1 MSVGE
6 DYGAFLKTWE
16 RKDLWPVIAES
27 YRLMDRLSA
36 SERRGFIESLRM
48 RSERGY
54 RDEIEDACDQ
64 GSCGVRASTESE
76 ESTDPCINRCEA
88 VETGDRDASGK
99 S

>member
-6 DYGAFLKTWE
+6 DYEAFLHAWDQQ
-16 RKDLWPVIAES
+16 DLWPLISQA
-27 YRLMDRLSA
+27 YQLMDRLSA
-36 SERRGFIESLRM
+36 SERRGFIESLTM
-48 RSERGY
+48 RNDRGY
-54 RDEIEDACDQ
+54 RNEIEDTCCQ

-76 ESTDPCINRCEA
+76 ESTDPCIHRCEA

>member
-16 RKDLWPVIAES
+16 RKDLWPAIAEA
-27 YRLMDRLSA
+27 YRLMDRLNV
-36 SERRGFIESLRM
+36 SERRGFICSLTM
-48 RSERGY
+48 RAERGY
-54 RDEIEDACDQ
+54 RDEIEDACCQ
-64 GSCGVRASTESE
+64 GSCGVRASAESE